1 MEKSVRK
8 CKIVDAPGNKSWT
21 ERCRPPLR
29 IWRRDTAAAG
39 RRKGRRKTRPL
50 RVVKIMKDMKNTL
63 RVVGILLLGLFV
75 LVVGVPLVLAA
86 AGIIVSSIIGI
97 AVLLIKVGVTLA
109 VGYLILVGVRAL
121 LR

>member
-1 MEKSVRK
+1 LDGTLPPAPSYME
-8 CKIVDAPGNKSWT
+8 AGQG
-21 ERCRPPLR
+21 
-29 IWRRDTAAAG
+29 RRFG

-75 LVVGVPLVLAA
+75 LVIGVPLVLAA
-86 AGIIVSSIIGI
+86 AGIIVSSIISI